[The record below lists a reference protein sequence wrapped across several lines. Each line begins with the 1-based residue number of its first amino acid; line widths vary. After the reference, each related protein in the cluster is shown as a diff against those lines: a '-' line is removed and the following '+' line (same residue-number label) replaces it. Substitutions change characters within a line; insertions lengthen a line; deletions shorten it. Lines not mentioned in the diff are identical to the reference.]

1 MENLIAKI
9 SSRDQLPALLKVFGL
24 NGAAVEVGVE
34 TGEYSKIILA
44 GSNLAKLYSV
54 DSWKEYPPT
63 EYRDINN
70 LSQGKHDRN
79 WRLTRET
86 LASFGT
92 RSEILRLS
100 SAEAALHFP
109 DVSLDFIYIDAN
121 HGYRECAADLASWWP
136 KLRIGGVFAGHDFV
150 PYGIYEQGEF
160 GVQRAVIEFVNKYG
174 LEFFLTQ
181 DSWPTW
187 WLRKKD
193 TDSI

>member
-1 MENLIAKI
+1 MENIITKI
-9 SSRDQLPALLKVFGL
+9 LSRDQLPALLRELNL
-24 NGAAVEVGVE
+24 NGLGAEVGVCQ
-34 TGEYSKIILA
+34 GEYSKVILA
-44 GSNLAKLYSV
+44 GSNLAKLYSI

-70 LSQGKHDRN
+70 LSQEKHDLN

-109 DVSLDFIYIDAN
+109 DASLDFIYIDAN

-136 KLRIGGVFAGHDFV
+136 KLKPRGIFAGHDFV

-174 LEFFLTQ
+174 QEFFLTQ

-187 WLRKKD
+187 CLRKKD
-193 TDSI
+193 TYS